1 MTSMFDKIHEYLEAV
16 TPERPTVLREMEE
29 YAAECKFPI
38 VGPLV
43 GRLLYQLTIATKARK
58 ICELGS
64 GIGYSAYWFS
74 MAVRSRG
81 SILMIDSDK
90 RNKRLAFNYFKKA
103 ALQSQFEF
111 RVGDALGILKK
122 NDGPFDIIFND
133 INKDGYPKVIDA
145 VAIRLKKNGLFITD
159 NLLWSGRVLDKKPDA
174 TTKAIQEFTRTLYND
189 SRFFTTILPI
199 RDGVSISVRL

>member
-1 MTSMFDKIHEYLEAV
+1 MTSMFDKIHEYLETV
-16 TPERPTVLREMEE
+16 TPERPLVLREMEE
-29 YAAECKFPI
+29 YAAEHDFPI

-64 GIGYSAYWFS
+64 GFGYSAHWFS
-74 MAVRSRG
+74 MAIRSRG

-133 INKDGYPKVIDA
+133 INKNEYPKVIDV
-145 VAIRLKKNGLFITD
+145 VATRLKKNGLFITD
-159 NLLWSGRVLDKKPDA
+159 NLIWSGRVLDKKPDA
-174 TTKAIQEFTRTLYND
+174 TTKAIQEFTRMLYND

>member
-29 YAAECKFPI
+29 YAAERKFPI

>member
-1 MTSMFDKIHEYLEAV
+1 MFDKIHQYLETV
-16 TPERPTVLREMEE
+16 TPERPPVLREMEE
-29 YAAECKFPI
+29 YASEHKFPI

-43 GRLLYQLTIATKARK
+43 GRLLYQLTLATKARK

-64 GIGYSAYWFS
+64 GFGYSAYWFS
-74 MAVRSRG
+74 MAIRSRG
-81 SILMIDSDK
+81 SVLMVDSDK

-145 VAIRLKKNGLFITD
+145 VATRLKKNGLFITD
-159 NLLWSGRVLDKKPDA
+159 NLIWSGRVLDKKPDV
-174 TTKAIQEFTRTLYND
+174 TTKAIQEFTRVLYND
-189 SRFFTTILPI
+189 SRFFTTILPL
-199 RDGVSISVRL
+199 RDGVSIAVRL